1 MHRKIIFIILSYC
14 LTISYSF
21 ANDLMKA
28 LSDAYYKN
36 PELNAERENI
46 LVSKEDLKISR
57 SEFLPSI
64 TITGSKSEQT
74 TDKLT
79 DRSGND
85 ATITDVD
92 TETQKI
98 TIEQTLFQGLGGKA
112 DLDKSKIGIL
122 LAEANLLKKEQEI
135 ILTAAEAYSGL
146 ILANKKLNINKE
158 NLSLLERQVETD
170 QNRLENGLI
179 TLADLAQSESSL
191 AGAEAQFINAK
202 NDLVTAKLTYEKII
216 GPLAN
221 IDLINGSINLDFNI
235 PESLAKAIELSIG
248 NNPNLIIAKLE
259 YEQSQQDV
267 KIAMSEFSPTATLS
281 AESTKSNDLSSTVDE
296 REQETLKAEI
306 SWPLFKGG
314 KNSASLEKSKRLNN
328 RKKLLLDN
336 ALRTNETN
344 VASAWS
350 SFQSSDSALTSV
362 RSQVNAAEI
371 ANEGITVEYETGLG
385 RTTLD
390 VIQSNTILLTSRIN
404 LANSERNFFLSQL
417 ELLKSVGLLNAKY
430 LKIVK

>member
-1 MHRKIIFIILSYC
+1 M
-14 LTISYSF
+14 
-21 ANDLMKA
+21 D
-28 LSDAYYKN
+28 
-36 PELNAERENI
+36 
-46 LVSKEDLKISR
+46 
-57 SEFLPSI
+57 
-64 TITGSKSEQT
+64 
-74 TDKLT
+74 
-79 DRSGND
+79 
-85 ATITDVD
+85 
-92 TETQKI
+92 
-98 TIEQTLFQGLGGKA
+98 
-112 DLDKSKIGIL
+112 
-122 LAEANLLKKEQEI
+122 
-135 ILTAAEAYSGL
+135 
-146 ILANKKLNINKE
+146 INKE

-191 AGAEAQFINAK
+191 AGAQAQFINSK

-216 GPLAN
+216 GPLDD
-221 IDLINGSINLDFNI
+221 IDLVNGSINLNFNV
-235 PESLAKAIELSIG
+235 PESLNKAIELSIS
-248 NNPNLIIAKLE
+248 NNPDLTIAKLE
-259 YEQSQQDV
+259 YQQSQQDV
-267 KIAMSEFSPTATLS
+267 KIAISEFSPTAKLS

-296 REQETLKAEI
+296 RDQETLKAEI
-306 SWPLFKGG
+306 TWPLFKGG
-314 KNSASLEKSKRLNN
+314 KNSATLERSKRLNN

-350 SFQSSDSALTSV
+350 SFQSSESALTSV

>member
-1 MHRKIIFIILSYC
+1 MYKKIFIIFIYC
-14 LTISYSF
+14 IIFSQCN
-21 ANDLMKA
+21 ADDLMNA

-64 TITGSKSEQT
+64 TITGSKSDQT

-79 DRSGND
+79 DRTGANTS
-85 ATITDVD
+85 ITDVD

-112 DLDKSKIGIL
+112 DLDKSKIGID

-135 ILTAAEAYSGL
+135 ILIAAEAYSGL
-146 ILANKKLNINKE
+146 TFAKKKLDINKE

-191 AGAEAQFINAK
+191 AGAQAQFINSK
-202 NDLVTAKLTYEKII
+202 NDLITAKLTYEKII
-216 GPLAN
+216 GPLEN

-235 PESLAKAIELSIG
+235 PESLNKAIELSIG
-248 NNPNLIIAKLE
+248 NNPDLIIAKLE
-259 YEQSQQDV
+259 YEQSQQDI
-267 KIAMSEFSPTATLS
+267 KIAIAEFSPTAKLS

-296 REQETLKAEI
+296 RDQETLKAEI
-306 SWPLFKGG
+306 TWPLFKGG
-314 KNSASLEKSKRLNN
+314 KNSASLERSKRLNN
-328 RKKLLLDN
+328 RMKLLLDN
-336 ALRTNETN
+336 ALRTNEAN

-350 SFQSSDSALTSV
+350 SFQSSESALTSV

>member
-1 MHRKIIFIILSYC
+1 MYKKIFIILITC
-14 LTISYSF
+14 LIFGQSN
-21 ANDLMKA
+21 ADDLMKA

-79 DRSGND
+79 DRSGAN
-85 ATITDVD
+85 TGIIEVD

-98 TIEQTLFQGLGGKA
+98 KIEQTLFQGLGGKA
-112 DLDKSKIGIL
+112 DLDKSKIGID

-146 ILANKKLNINKE
+146 TFAKKKLDINKE

-191 AGAEAQFINAK
+191 AGAQAQFINSK

-216 GPLAN
+216 GPLDN
-221 IDLINGSINLDFNI
+221 IDLVNGSINLNFNV
-235 PESLAKAIELSIG
+235 PESLNKAIELSIS
-248 NNPNLIIAKLE
+248 NNPDLTIAKLE

-267 KIAMSEFSPTATLS
+267 KIAISEFSPTAKLS

-296 REQETLKAEI
+296 RDQETLKAEI
-306 SWPLFKGG
+306 TWPLFKGG
-314 KNSASLEKSKRLNN
+314 KNSATLERSKRLNN

-350 SFQSSDSALTSV
+350 SFQSSESALTSV

>member
-1 MHRKIIFIILSYC
+1 M
-14 LTISYSF
+14 
-21 ANDLMKA
+21 
-28 LSDAYYKN
+28 
-36 PELNAERENI
+36 
-46 LVSKEDLKISR
+46 
-57 SEFLPSI
+57 
-64 TITGSKSEQT
+64 
-74 TDKLT
+74 
-79 DRSGND
+79 
-85 ATITDVD
+85 
-92 TETQKI
+92 
-98 TIEQTLFQGLGGKA
+98 
-112 DLDKSKIGIL
+112 
-122 LAEANLLKKEQEI
+122 LKKEQEI

-146 ILANKKLNINKE
+146 TFAKKKLDINKE

-191 AGAEAQFINAK
+191 AGAQAQFINSK

-216 GPLAN
+216 GPLEN

-235 PESLAKAIELSIG
+235 PESLNKAIELSIG
-248 NNPNLIIAKLE
+248 NNPDLIIAKLE

-267 KIAMSEFSPTATLS
+267 KIAIAEFSPTAKLS

-296 REQETLKAEI
+296 RDQETLKAEI
-306 SWPLFKGG
+306 TWPLFKGG
-314 KNSASLEKSKRLNN
+314 KNSASLERSKRLNN

-350 SFQSSDSALTSV
+350 SFQSSESALTSV

>member
-1 MHRKIIFIILSYC
+1 MYKKLLFIILCNC
-14 LTISYSF
+14 LIFSQSN
-21 ANDLMKA
+21 ADDLMKA

-64 TITGSKSEQT
+64 TITGSKSEQS

-79 DRSGND
+79 DRSGSD
-85 ATITDVD
+85 TAITDVD
-92 TETQKI
+92 TEIQKV

-112 DLDKSKIGIL
+112 DLDKSKIGIN

-146 ILANKKLNINKE
+146 TFAKKKLDINKE

-191 AGAEAQFINAK
+191 AGAQAQFINSK

-216 GPLAN
+216 GPLED

-235 PESLAKAIELSIG
+235 PESLNTAIELSIG
-248 NNPNLIIAKLE
+248 NNPDLIIAKLE

-267 KIAMSEFSPTATLS
+267 KIAIAEFSPTAKLS

-296 REQETLKAEI
+296 RDQDTLKAEI
-306 SWPLFKGG
+306 TWPLFKGG
-314 KNSASLEKSKRLNN
+314 KNSASLERSKRLNN

-350 SFQSSDSALTSV
+350 SFQSSESALTSV

-404 LANSERNFFLSQL
+404 LANSERNFFLSEL

>member
-1 MHRKIIFIILSYC
+1 MYKKIIFLVLSYF
-14 LTISYSF
+14 LTISYSN

-36 PELNAERENI
+36 PEINAERENI
-46 LVSKEDLKISR
+46 LISKEDVKISR
-57 SEFLPSI
+57 SEFLPSV

-79 DRSGND
+79 DRSGNNT
-85 ATITDVD
+85 TITDVD

-112 DLDKSKIGIL
+112 DLDKSKIGIN

-146 ILANKKLNINKE
+146 IFAKKKLDINKE

-191 AGAEAQFINAK
+191 AGAEAQFINSK

-216 GPLAN
+216 GPLGD
-221 IDLINGSINLDFNI
+221 IDLINENIKLDLNI
-235 PESLAKAIELSIG
+235 PKSLNNAIELSVG
-248 NNPNLIIAKLE
+248 NNPDLVIAKLE

-267 KIAMSEFSPTATLS
+267 KIALAEFSPTAKIS
-281 AESTKSNDLSSTVDE
+281 AESTQSNDLSSTVDE
-296 REQETLKAEI
+296 RDQETLKAEV

-314 KNSASLEKSKRLNN
+314 KNSASLERSKRLNN

-344 VASAWS
+344 VATAWS
-350 SFQSSDSALTSV
+350 SFLSSASALTSV

-404 LANSERNFFLSQL
+404 LANSERNLFLSEL

-430 LKIVK
+430 LKIIK

>member
-1 MHRKIIFIILSYC
+1 MHRKIIFIILYYC
-14 LTISYSF
+14 LTISYSY

-112 DLDKSKIGIL
+112 DLDKSKIGIF

-248 NNPNLIIAKLE
+248 NNPDLIIAKLE

-314 KNSASLEKSKRLNN
+314 KNSASLERSKRLNN

>member
-1 MHRKIIFIILSYC
+1 MHRKIIFIILYYC
-14 LTISYSF
+14 LTISYSY

-112 DLDKSKIGIL
+112 DLDKSKIGIF

-259 YEQSQQDV
+259 YEQSKKDTSSARSDLAP
-267 KIAMSEFSPTATLS
+267 KATLS
-281 AESTKSNDLSSTVDE
+281 IDRSQTDDFSSTYNEKD
-296 REQETLKAEI
+296 QETLKATVT
-306 SWPLFKGG
+306 WPFFSGG
-314 KNSASLEKSKRLNN
+314 KNYANLNKSKSLELQKSFILSNMTTKNQT
-328 RKKLLLDN
+328 D
-336 ALRTNETN
+336 

-350 SFQSSDSALTSV
+350 NYESNKSLLNSV
-362 RSQVNAAEI
+362 NAQVNAAEI
-371 ANEGITVEYETGLG
+371 ANEGIVAEYNSGSD
-385 RTTLD
+385 RTTLE
-390 VIQSNTILLTSRIN
+390 VIQSNSLLLNAQISLVDSERNYILSQYNLLKTVGLLTSD
-404 LANSERNFFLSQL
+404 
-417 ELLKSVGLLNAKY
+417 Y
-430 LKIVK
+430 LKIK

>member
-1 MHRKIIFIILSYC
+1 MYKKIFIILFYC
-14 LTISYSF
+14 LIFGQSS
-21 ANDLMKA
+21 ADDLMKA

-79 DRSGND
+79 DRTGANT
-85 ATITDVD
+85 TITDVD

-98 TIEQTLFQGLGGKA
+98 KIEQTLFQGLGGKA
-112 DLDKSKIGIL
+112 DLDKSKIGID

-146 ILANKKLNINKE
+146 TFAKKKLDINKE

-191 AGAEAQFINAK
+191 AGAQAQFINSK

-216 GPLAN
+216 GPLDD
-221 IDLINGSINLDFNI
+221 IDLVNGSINLNFNV
-235 PESLAKAIELSIG
+235 PESLNKAIELSIS
-248 NNPNLIIAKLE
+248 NNPDLTIAKLE
-259 YEQSQQDV
+259 YQQSQQDV
-267 KIAMSEFSPTATLS
+267 KIAISEFSPTAKLS

-296 REQETLKAEI
+296 RDQETLKAEI
-306 SWPLFKGG
+306 TWPLFKGG
-314 KNSASLEKSKRLNN
+314 KNSATLERSKRLNN

-350 SFQSSDSALTSV
+350 SFQSSESALTSV

-390 VIQSNTILLTSRIN
+390 VIQSNTILLTSKIN

>member
-1 MHRKIIFIILSYC
+1 MYKKIFIILFSC
-14 LTISYSF
+14 FIFGQSS
-21 ANDLMKA
+21 ADDLMKA

-64 TITGSKSEQT
+64 TITGSKSDQT

-79 DRSGND
+79 DRSGNNT
-85 ATITDVD
+85 TITDVN

-98 TIEQTLFQGLGGKA
+98 TIEQTLFKGLGGKA
-112 DLDKSKIGIL
+112 DLDKSKIGIV

-146 ILANKKLNINKE
+146 TFAKKKLDINKE

-191 AGAEAQFINAK
+191 AGAQAQFINSK

-216 GPLAN
+216 GPLDD
-221 IDLINGSINLDFNI
+221 IDLVNGSINLNFNV
-235 PESLAKAIELSIG
+235 PESLNKAIELSIS
-248 NNPNLIIAKLE
+248 NNPDLTIAKLE
-259 YEQSQQDV
+259 YQQSQQDV
-267 KIAMSEFSPTATLS
+267 KIAISEFSPTAKLS

-296 REQETLKAEI
+296 RDQETLKAEI
-306 SWPLFKGG
+306 TWPLFKGG
-314 KNSASLEKSKRLNN
+314 KNSASLERSKRLNN

-350 SFQSSDSALTSV
+350 SFQSSESALTSV

-430 LKIVK
+430 LKIIK

>member
-1 MHRKIIFIILSYC
+1 MYKKIIFIILSQVFI
-14 LTISYSF
+14 ISYSY

-79 DRSGND
+79 DRSGSN
-85 ATITDVD
+85 ATVTDVD

-98 TIEQTLFQGLGGKA
+98 TIEQTLFQGLKGKA
-112 DLDKSKIGIL
+112 DFDKSKIGIN

-146 ILANKKLNINKE
+146 ILAKKKLDINKE

-191 AGAEAQFINAK
+191 AGAEAEFINSK

-216 GPLAN
+216 GPLGD
-221 IDLINGSINLDFNI
+221 IDLIKENINLDFNI
-235 PESLAKAIELSIG
+235 PENLNKSIELSIG
-248 NNPNLIIAKLE
+248 NNPDLVIAKLE
-259 YEQSQQDV
+259 YEQSNQDV
-267 KIAMSEFSPTATLS
+267 KIAIAEFSPTAKLS
-281 AESTKSNDLSSTVDE
+281 AESTKSNDFSSTVDE
-296 REQETLKAEI
+296 RDQDTLKAEI

-336 ALRTNETN
+336 ALRTNETS

-350 SFQSSDSALTSV
+350 SFLSSESALKSV

-371 ANEGITVEYETGLG
+371 ANEGITIEYETGLG

-390 VIQSNTILLTSRIN
+390 VIQSNTILLTSKIN

>member
-1 MHRKIIFIILSYC
+1 MYKKIFIVLFYC
-14 LTISYSF
+14 LIFNQSN
-21 ANDLMKA
+21 ADDLMKA

-79 DRSGND
+79 DRTGANT
-85 ATITDVD
+85 AIIDVD

-98 TIEQTLFQGLGGKA
+98 KIEQTLFQGLGGKA
-112 DLDKSKIGIL
+112 DLDKSKIGID

-135 ILTAAEAYSGL
+135 ILTAAQAYSGL
-146 ILANKKLNINKE
+146 TFAKKKLDINEE
-158 NLSLLERQVETD
+158 NLSLLESQVETD

-191 AGAEAQFINAK
+191 AGAQAQFINSK
-202 NDLVTAKLTYEKII
+202 NDLITAKLTYEKII
-216 GPLAN
+216 GPLDD
-221 IDLINGSINLDFNI
+221 IDLVNGSINLDFNI
-235 PESLAKAIELSIG
+235 PESLNKAIQLSIG
-248 NNPNLIIAKLE
+248 NNPDLIIAKLE

-267 KIAMSEFSPTATLS
+267 KIAIAEFSPTAKLS
-281 AESTKSNDLSSTVDE
+281 AESTKSNDLSATVDE
-296 REQETLKAEI
+296 RDQETLKAEI
-306 SWPLFKGG
+306 TWPLFKGG
-314 KNSASLEKSKRLNN
+314 KNSASLERSKRLNN

-350 SFQSSDSALTSV
+350 SFQSSESALTSV

>member
-1 MHRKIIFIILSYC
+1 MYKKIIFLVLSYF
-14 LTISYSF
+14 LTISYSN

-28 LSDAYYKN
+28 LSVAYYKN
-36 PELNAERENI
+36 PEINAERENI
-46 LVSKEDLKISR
+46 LISKEDVKISR
-57 SEFLPSI
+57 SEFLPSV

-79 DRSGND
+79 DRSGNNT
-85 ATITDVD
+85 TITDVD

-98 TIEQTLFQGLGGKA
+98 IIEQTLFQGLGGKA
-112 DLDKSKIGIL
+112 DLDKSKIGIN

-146 ILANKKLNINKE
+146 IFAKKKLDINKE

-191 AGAEAQFINAK
+191 AGAEAQFINSK

-216 GPLAN
+216 GPLGD
-221 IDLINGSINLDFNI
+221 IDLINENIKLDLNI
-235 PESLAKAIELSIG
+235 PKSLNNAIELSVG
-248 NNPNLIIAKLE
+248 NNPDLVIAKLE

-267 KIAMSEFSPTATLS
+267 KIALAEFSPTAKIS
-281 AESTKSNDLSSTVDE
+281 AESTQSNDLSSTVDE
-296 REQETLKAEI
+296 RDQETLKAEV

-314 KNSASLEKSKRLNN
+314 KNSASLERSKRLNN

-344 VASAWS
+344 VATAWS
-350 SFQSSDSALTSV
+350 SFLSSASALTSV

-404 LANSERNFFLSQL
+404 LANSERNLFLSEL

>member
-1 MHRKIIFIILSYC
+1 MYKKIIFLVFSSF
-14 LTISYSF
+14 LTISYSN

-36 PELNAERENI
+36 PEINAERENI
-46 LVSKEDLKISR
+46 LISKEDVKISR
-57 SEFLPSI
+57 SEFLPSV

-79 DRSGND
+79 DRSGNNT
-85 ATITDVD
+85 TITDVD

-98 TIEQTLFQGLGGKA
+98 IIEQTLFQGLGGKA
-112 DLDKSKIGIL
+112 DLDKSKIGIN

-146 ILANKKLNINKE
+146 IFAKKKLDINKE

-191 AGAEAQFINAK
+191 AGAEAQFINSK

-216 GPLAN
+216 GPLGD
-221 IDLINGSINLDFNI
+221 IDLINENIKLDLNI
-235 PESLAKAIELSIG
+235 PKSLNNAIELSVG
-248 NNPNLIIAKLE
+248 NNPDLVIAKLE

-267 KIAMSEFSPTATLS
+267 KIALAEFSPTAKIS
-281 AESTKSNDLSSTVDE
+281 AESTQSNDLSSTVDE
-296 REQETLKAEI
+296 RDQEILKAEV

-314 KNSASLEKSKRLNN
+314 KNSASLERSKRLNN

-350 SFQSSDSALTSV
+350 SFQSSESALTSV

>member
-1 MHRKIIFIILSYC
+1 M
-14 LTISYSF
+14 
-21 ANDLMKA
+21 
-28 LSDAYYKN
+28 
-36 PELNAERENI
+36 
-46 LVSKEDLKISR
+46 
-57 SEFLPSI
+57 
-64 TITGSKSEQT
+64 
-74 TDKLT
+74 
-79 DRSGND
+79 
-85 ATITDVD
+85 
-92 TETQKI
+92 
-98 TIEQTLFQGLGGKA
+98 
-112 DLDKSKIGIL
+112 
-122 LAEANLLKKEQEI
+122 
-135 ILTAAEAYSGL
+135 
-146 ILANKKLNINKE
+146 
-158 NLSLLERQVETD
+158 LERQVETD

-191 AGAEAQFINAK
+191 AGAQAQFINSK

-216 GPLAN
+216 GPLDD

-235 PESLAKAIELSIG
+235 PESLNKAIELSIG
-248 NNPNLIIAKLE
+248 NNPDLIIAKLE

-267 KIAMSEFSPTATLS
+267 KIAIAEFSPTAKLS

-296 REQETLKAEI
+296 RDQETLKAEI
-306 SWPLFKGG
+306 TWPLFKGG
-314 KNSASLEKSKRLNN
+314 KNSASLERSKRLNN

-350 SFQSSDSALTSV
+350 SFQSSESALTSV

>member
-1 MHRKIIFIILSYC
+1 MCIR
-14 LTISYSF
+14 
-21 ANDLMKA
+21 
-28 LSDAYYKN
+28 
-36 PELNAERENI
+36 
-46 LVSKEDLKISR
+46 
-57 SEFLPSI
+57 
-64 TITGSKSEQT
+64 
-74 TDKLT
+74 
-79 DRSGND
+79 DR
-85 ATITDVD
+85 
-92 TETQKI
+92 
-98 TIEQTLFQGLGGKA
+98 
-112 DLDKSKIGIL
+112 
-122 LAEANLLKKEQEI
+122 
-135 ILTAAEAYSGL
+135 AYSGL
-146 ILANKKLNINKE
+146 IFAKKKLDINKE

-191 AGAEAQFINAK
+191 AGAEAQFINSK
-202 NDLVTAKLTYEKII
+202 NDLVTAKLTYKKII
-216 GPLAN
+216 GPLVD

-235 PESLAKAIELSIG
+235 PESLNKAIELSIG
-248 NNPNLIIAKLE
+248 NNPDLIIAKLE

-267 KIAMSEFSPTATLS
+267 KIAIAEFSPTAKLS

-296 REQETLKAEI
+296 RDQETLKAEI
-306 SWPLFKGG
+306 TWPLFKGG
-314 KNSASLEKSKRLNN
+314 KNSASLERSKRLNN

-350 SFQSSDSALTSV
+350 SFQSSESALTSV

-404 LANSERNFFLSQL
+404 LANSERNFFLSEL

>member
-112 DLDKSKIGIL
+112 DLDKSKIGIFL
-122 LAEANLLKKEQEI
+122 SEANLLKKEQEI

-146 ILANKKLNINKE
+146 ILANKKLNINRE

-281 AESTKSNDLSSTVDE
+281 AESSKSNDLSSTVDE

-417 ELLKSVGLLNAKY
+417 KLLKSVGLLNAKY

>member
-1 MHRKIIFIILSYC
+1 MYKKIIFLVLSYF
-14 LTISYSF
+14 LTISYSN

-36 PELNAERENI
+36 PEINAERENI
-46 LVSKEDLKISR
+46 LISKEDVKISR
-57 SEFLPSI
+57 SEFLPSV

-79 DRSGND
+79 DRSGNNT
-85 ATITDVD
+85 TITDVD

-112 DLDKSKIGIL
+112 DLDKSKIGIN

-146 ILANKKLNINKE
+146 IFAKKKLDINKE

-191 AGAEAQFINAK
+191 AGAEAQFINSK

-216 GPLAN
+216 GPLGD
-221 IDLINGSINLDFNI
+221 IDLINENIKLDLNI
-235 PESLAKAIELSIG
+235 PKSLNNAIELSVG
-248 NNPNLIIAKLE
+248 NNPDLVIAKLE
-259 YEQSQQDV
+259 YEQSQLDV
-267 KIAMSEFSPTATLS
+267 KIALAEFSPTAKIS
-281 AESTKSNDLSSTVDE
+281 AESTQSNDLSSTVDE
-296 REQETLKAEI
+296 RDQETLKAEV

-314 KNSASLEKSKRLNN
+314 KNSASLERSKRLNN

-344 VASAWS
+344 VATAWS
-350 SFQSSDSALTSV
+350 SFLSSASALTSV

-404 LANSERNFFLSQL
+404 LANSERNLFLSEL